1 MAKKLTLRKLT
12 EEIIRES
19 KGLFT
24 INDFSKN
31 LESRWE
37 KQISESAL
45 KKVRRILL
53 NHHYLIGINEHD
65 FVSCRA
71 VIEKISHVSLSFQ
84 LGTWEL
90 KQGMLIPGH
99 RLMPFLLADRQEE
112 DLIFLDPDGNEIK
125 KSKKSFFI
133 QDVASFYQYC
143 GHFPEEIK
151 LNEKIP
157 GKSCMKVTAW
167 DMESCYKKFGSKPGD
182 ALLINLVDLE
192 KGIFQ
197 VRPYSSKQLR
207 SDRSVSYT
215 HLTLPTKA

>member
-37 KQISESAL
+37 KQISESVL

-53 NHHYLIGINEHD
+53 NHHYLIGIKDND

-99 RLMPFLLADRQEE
+99 RLIA
-112 DLIFLDPDGNEIK
+112 I
-125 KSKKSFFI
+125 SFGGSTRRRPNF
-133 QDVASFYQYC
+133 
-143 GHFPEEIK
+143 
-151 LNEKIP
+151 
-157 GKSCMKVTAW
+157 
-167 DMESCYKKFGSKPGD
+167 FGP
-182 ALLINLVDLE
+182 
-192 KGIFQ
+192 
-197 VRPYSSKQLR
+197 
-207 SDRSVSYT
+207 
-215 HLTLPTKA
+215 

>member
-53 NHHYLIGINEHD
+53 NHHYLIGINEND

-112 DLIFLDPDGNEIK
+112 DLIFLDPDGNEL
-125 KSKKSFFI
+125 S
-133 QDVASFYQYC
+133 
-143 GHFPEEIK
+143 
-151 LNEKIP
+151 
-157 GKSCMKVTAW
+157 
-167 DMESCYKKFGSKPGD
+167 
-182 ALLINLVDLE
+182 LIH
-192 KGIFQ
+192 I
-197 VRPYSSKQLR
+197 
-207 SDRSVSYT
+207 
-215 HLTLPTKA
+215 